1 LFEFWYCFF
10 AKPRFRP
17 TSFNLV
23 DLSFVLPYPAGEIVD
38 KNRVPFVKFLL
49 GTLQQV
55 SNKNTQQLF
64 YLTLIADFRG
74 LTSGGKDFLKHT
86 SGLVLSSK
94 VYGQKKKAA
103 AAICA
108 AKTTQLFVDKPGV
121 FWMDN
126 FNPSWAFNTVEL
138 GQRKT
143 EVMRWTVAGFTT
155 LPLTWNDLRL
165 KQRPDGHVYNGLP
178 QNFPME
184 CVELLFN
191 EINNLP
197 TLNSQTTFT
206 STHNVTSFPFDL
218 SAQFTPTVSQQT
230 VDDFREA
237 GKLSSYFPVT
247 INKFD
252 SSSHTSL
259 YQDLMWY
266 KGFCDMDRSDKYF
279 LLITDQNL
287 YVRIVK
293 VCYYLSLLQHTQG
306 GCQSGTIIL
315 IYNLKQ

>member
-1 LFEFWYCFF
+1 MSTTAYLKTFRWNVLHCCSMKSTTCQPSIL
-10 AKPRFRP
+10 KP
-17 TSFNLV
+17 
-23 DLSFVLPYPAGEIVD
+23 LSLP
-38 KNRVPFVKFLL
+38 
-49 GTLQQV
+49 
-55 SNKNTQQLF
+55 
-64 YLTLIADFRG
+64 
-74 LTSGGKDFLKHT
+74 
-86 SGLVLSSK
+86 
-94 VYGQKKKAA
+94 
-103 AAICA
+103 
-108 AKTTQLFVDKPGV
+108 
-121 FWMDN
+121 
-126 FNPSWAFNTVEL
+126 
-138 GQRKT
+138 
-143 EVMRWTVAGFTT
+143 
-155 LPLTWNDLRL
+155 
-165 KQRPDGHVYNGLP
+165 
-178 QNFPME
+178 
-184 CVELLFN
+184 
-191 EINNLP
+191 
-197 TLNSQTTFT
+197 
-206 STHNVTSFPFDL
+206 HNVTSFPFDL

-252 SSSHTSL
+252 SSSHTGL